1 MPSNSSSPKSS
12 LDKLRKEII
21 RDSFARFRRDFSIE
35 DNPLSCIPGLNS
47 ELAQTL
53 YEQIEPISIEKY
65 DQRQQQKHT
74 VTATPIIF
82 IVDVLKHLEQMCSL
96 LCNEELLEDPEE
108 VSPLWNKIYAIT
120 KYALPF
126 FENQS
131 ENYAFLSSEKLA
143 LSIREQSTSTVT
155 TDDLKEQ
162 IRLSIHGMKTQ
173 HYIYLSLIEPIVHK
187 PTEES
192 RHAIDNLMKIKT
204 IVFNAF
210 LVKPFYCNFNSTIS
224 SALRDLH
231 ENELT
236 ELVIENS
243 YENTEDFQ
251 IDLSANAS
259 RINTKKGAKLRQ
271 TLLLIIN
278 LLKRFNKKTKRK
290 PPGSGSGGKSGSR
303 TQHLPWIDIE
313 LNESLIQIDSS
324 DPENPISII
333 NSVSAVE
340 QEELEDSPTEEHIKD
355 TYVQDSNEGN
365 TIPEVRVLN
374 RTAQIQQIE
383 KNNQFLKDELTPH
396 ELEQIIKKLEKTAA
410 KTGVSEETLRIS
422 ILITIS
428 LFSSYNLTQ
437 SHYLR
442 WLAKRKRINT
452 SYINLSED
460 CSSIFIPTPIYS
472 KYRSSESKSLYLDN
486 QNGMVELQVPT
497 RFQAILLGLLTQYY
511 EKENTKTGSVIRNHI
526 SANVI
531 NKVIKSYKL
540 DSRVTLGLIQNNFA
554 KKALFFANGDLWATS
569 AISGREDVTSSTQKH
584 YTTVE
589 LPYLQ
594 DAYRKS
600 IKHLFDED
608 LPLSKKPNVK
618 RFLANGDSFR
628 PKKYKAVSF
637 LNRLSQAIQET
648 RFEHENK
655 NWSIESVIQILNLSM
670 IFMETRQSY
679 ITGARNVKNPFIS
692 PHQLDSE
699 NFYTVNDKNIN
710 NGYTTRLGY
719 LPAGLITELENFMAF
734 TDLLLKKLRKHP
746 NFRKSDI
753 EKINPPE
760 TWNNALLTSKR
771 GHTFPG
777 FFLVHY
783 RQEKKTFH
791 FKPYTRLQAAKTALA
806 ILGKDAAE
814 FSRLQPNA
822 NRHFFRS
829 TLIERGL
836 NPEYIDELMGH
847 RHLGTE
853 TWNPRC
859 LFNPKDFRKEVKRVI
874 DLTYKEFVSDS
885 PFKEAISHV

>member
-1 MPSNSSSPKSS
+1 MPSKLPYNKKQ
-12 LDKLRKEII
+12 LDRLRKEII
-21 RDSFARFRRDFSIE
+21 RDSFASFRRDFSIK
-35 DNPLSCIPGLNS
+35 DNPFSCIPGLNS

-65 DQRQQQKHT
+65 DQRQQQKHK

-82 IVDVLKHLEQMCSL
+82 IVDVLKHLEQMSSL
-96 LCNEELLEDPEE
+96 LCDKELLEDPEE
-108 VSPLWNKIYAIT
+108 VSPLWRKVYAIT

-126 FENQS
+126 FESQS
-131 ENYAFLSSEKLA
+131 ERYAFLSSEKLA
-143 LSIREQSTSTVT
+143 YSMSEKSSTTVT
-155 TDDLKEQ
+155 ADDLEDQ
-162 IRLSIHGMKTQ
+162 IRLSIHGMKTH
-173 HYIYLSLIEPIVHK
+173 HYTYLSLIEPIIHK
-187 PTEES
+187 PTEET

-204 IVFNAF
+204 VVFNAF

-231 ENELT
+231 GNELSG
-236 ELVIENS
+236 LLIENS
-243 YENTEDFQ
+243 YENTEDFE
-251 IDLSANAS
+251 IELSANAS
-259 RINTKKGAKLRQ
+259 KVNTNKEAKLRKN
-271 TLLLIIN
+271 LFLIIN

-303 TQHLPWIDIE
+303 TQHRPWIDIE
-313 LNESLIQIDSS
+313 VNESLIQIDSS

-333 NSVSAVE
+333 NSVSAFE
-340 QEELEDSPTEEHIKD
+340 KEELEDSPTEEHITD
-355 TYVQDSNEGN
+355 TYVFDSYDSNAV
-365 TIPEVRVLN
+365 PEVKILN

-383 KNNQFLKDELTPH
+383 KNNQFLKDELTPY
-396 ELEQIIKKLEKTAA
+396 ELEQIISKLEKTAS
-410 KTGVSEETLRIS
+410 KPDVSEEKLRIS

-442 WLAKRKRINT
+442 WLAKKNKIHP
-452 SYINLSED
+452 SFISLSVD
-460 CSSIFIPTPIYS
+460 CSSIYIPTPIYN
-472 KYRSSESKSLYLDN
+472 KYQPSESKNLYLDN
-486 QNGMVELQVPT
+486 QNGIVHFQVPK
-497 RFQAILLGLLTQYY
+497 RFQSLLLRLLTQYY
-511 EKENTKTGSVIRNHI
+511 EKENTIYKSVIHKQI
-526 SANVI
+526 SPNAI
-531 NKVIKSYKL
+531 QKVIKSYKL

-554 KKALFFANGDLWATS
+554 KKVLFFANGDLWAAS

-594 DAYRKS
+594 DAYRKAVKQLFGEDLS
-600 IKHLFDED
+600 IMEKPNIKHFI
-608 LPLSKKPNVK
+608 
-618 RFLANGDSFR
+618 ANGDAFR
-628 PKKYKAVSF
+628 PKKYQAVNF
-637 LNRLSQAIQET
+637 LNHLSQVIQNSLDAHSN
-648 RFEHENK
+648 R
-655 NWSIESVIQILNLSM
+655 NWSVESIIQLLNLSM

-699 NFYTVNDKNIN
+699 HFYTVNDKNIN

-719 LPAGLITELENFMAF
+719 LPAGLITELNNFMAF
-734 TDLLLKKLRKHP
+734 VELLLKKLRKHS
-746 NFRKSDI
+746 NFKRSDI
-753 EKINPPE
+753 NKVNLTE
-760 TWNNALLTSKR
+760 TWNSALSSSKR
-771 GHTFPG
+771 GNTFPG

-783 RQEKKTFH
+783 QQDEKRFR
-791 FKPYTRLQAAKTALA
+791 FKPYTRLQAAKTASA
-806 ILGKDAAE
+806 ILGKDAVE

-829 TLIERGL
+829 TLVERGL

-853 TWNPRC
+853 TWNPRG
-859 LFNPKDFRKEVKRVI
+859 LFNPRDFRKEVKRVI
-874 DLTYKEFVSDS
+874 DLTYKEFVIDS